1 MWPLI
6 HLPFKITGDGI
17 MKKAILTA
25 IAVLGMS
32 MVAGAQSK
40 ITDQNLVHDG
50 KDAIVT
56 FNIETDHN
64 SIPSKRKEVIMPYI
78 YNGKDTLWL
87 ETVEVYGKNRYKRER
102 QENHLDGNKG
112 WELEEGQVIKGEVY
126 SYRDTAP
133 LKRWMAPANLGI
145 RREIVGCACEDE
157 LADEEVAS
165 ATLFQEPPVEPRRIP
180 KAYALADATREWDFG
195 QDELE
200 IIFKVSKIEIDSSVF
215 NNEVIFGK
223 ILAAVDKI
231 FSNPYYKIDKIEV
244 AGYAS
249 PEGRPAF
256 NKWLGE
262 NRAKALI
269 DYIIE
274 HRPQYNLTRDDFRIR
289 NGEENWV
296 GLRRVVAASDLEHK
310 ERVLQIID
318 DENIP
323 GELKKDKIRWIDRAK
338 TWKQMLKDIY
348 PHLRCARY
356 LAVYYD
362 STNDE
367 AVDIINQAN
376 QLIRE
381 GKYAEAYEHIK
392 PVDNDMRAYNTVG
405 VALMMQGEFEKAMPW
420 FEKALEANT
429 PSAQQ
434 NIDAINAE
442 YEFEA
447 QQKQLL
453 EEYLKKYE

>member
-1 MWPLI
+1 
-6 HLPFKITGDGI
+6 
-17 MKKAILTA
+17 MKKLFAA
-25 IAVLGMS
+25 VMMMFGAVLLS
-32 MVAGAQSK
+32 DAQTVISNESL
-40 ITDQNLVHDG
+40 THDG
-50 KDAIVT
+50 TNVTVT
-56 FNIETDHN
+56 FDIDTDVKDL
-64 SIPSKRKEVIMPYI
+64 PSNRKEVIMPYI
-78 YNGKDTLWL
+78 YNGKDTIYMDV
-87 ETVEVYGKNRYKRER
+87 VEIYGKGRYKRER
-102 QENHLDGNKG
+102 QVNAIEGDKD
-112 WELEEGQVIKGEVY
+112 WELGDNQTLKGEVY
-126 SYRDTAP
+126 HYRDQIP
-133 LKRWMAPANLGI
+133 LKRWMNPANLGI
-145 RREIVGCACEDE
+145 RRQLVGCACEKE
-157 LADEEVAS
+157 WGEENITEGVP
-165 ATLFQEPPVEPRRIP
+165 LFEEPALPARRIP
-180 KAYALADATREWDFG
+180 EYVLVDASRAWDFG

-215 NNEVIFGK
+215 NNEVTFGK

-274 HRPQYNLTRDDFRIR
+274 HRPQYNLTRDNFRIR
-289 NGEENWV
+289 NGEENWA
-296 GLRRVVAASDLEHK
+296 GLRRVVAASDLEQK

-318 DENIP
+318 DESIP
-323 GELKKDKIRWIDRAK
+323 GELKKNKIKWIDRAK
-338 TWKQMLKDIY
+338 TWKQMLEDIY

-376 QLIRE
+376 QMIRE

-420 FEKALEANT
+420 FEKAIEGNCA
-429 PSAQQ
+429 SAQQ

>member
-1 MWPLI
+1 
-6 HLPFKITGDGI
+6 
-17 MKKAILTA
+17 MKKLFAA
-25 IAVLGMS
+25 VMMMFGAVLLS
-32 MVAGAQSK
+32 DAQTVISNESL
-40 ITDQNLVHDG
+40 THDG
-50 KDAIVT
+50 TNVTVT
-56 FNIETDHN
+56 FDIDTNVKDL
-64 SIPSKRKEVIMPYI
+64 PSNRKEVIMPYI
-78 YNGKDTLWL
+78 YNGKDTIYMDV
-87 ETVEVYGKNRYKRER
+87 VEIYGKGRYKRER
-102 QENHLDGNKG
+102 QVNAIEGDKD
-112 WELEEGQVIKGEVY
+112 WELGDNQTLKGEVY
-126 SYRDTAP
+126 HYRDQIP
-133 LKRWMAPANLGI
+133 LKRWMNPANLGI
-145 RREIVGCACEDE
+145 RRQLVGCACEKE
-157 LADEEVAS
+157 WGEENITEGVP
-165 ATLFQEPPVEPRRIP
+165 LFEEPALPARRIP
-180 KAYALADATREWDFG
+180 EYVLVDASRAWDFG

-215 NNEVIFGK
+215 NNEVTFGK

-274 HRPQYNLTRDDFRIR
+274 HRPQYNLTRDNFRIR

-296 GLRRVVAASDLEHK
+296 GLRRVVAASDLEQK

-323 GELKKDKIRWIDRAK
+323 GELKKDKIKWIDRAK

-376 QLIRE
+376 QMIRE

-442 YEFEA
+442 YEYEA

>member
-1 MWPLI
+1 
-6 HLPFKITGDGI
+6 
-17 MKKAILTA
+17 MKKLFAA
-25 IAVLGMS
+25 VMMMFGAVLLS
-32 MVAGAQSK
+32 DAQTVISNESL
-40 ITDQNLVHDG
+40 THDG
-50 KDAIVT
+50 TNVTVT
-56 FNIETDHN
+56 FDIDTDVKDL
-64 SIPSKRKEVIMPYI
+64 PSNRKEVIMPYI
-78 YNGKDTLWL
+78 YNGKDTIYMDV
-87 ETVEVYGKNRYKRER
+87 VEIYGKGRYKRER
-102 QENHLDGNKG
+102 QVNAIEGDKD
-112 WELEEGQVIKGEVY
+112 WELGDNQTLKGEVY
-126 SYRDTAP
+126 HYRAQVP
-133 LKRWMAPANLGI
+133 LKRWMNPANLGI
-145 RREIVGCACEDE
+145 RRQLVGCACEKE
-157 LADEEVAS
+157 WGEENITEGVP
-165 ATLFQEPPVEPRRIP
+165 LFEEPALPARRIP
-180 KAYALADATREWDFG
+180 EYVLVDASRAWDFG

-215 NNEVIFGK
+215 NNEVTFGK

-274 HRPQYNLTRDDFRIR
+274 HRPQYNLTRDNFRIR

-376 QLIRE
+376 QMIRE

>member
-1 MWPLI
+1 
-6 HLPFKITGDGI
+6 
-17 MKKAILTA
+17 MKKLFAAVIMMFG
-25 IAVLGMS
+25 AVLLS
-32 MVAGAQSK
+32 DAQTVISNESL
-40 ITDQNLVHDG
+40 THDG
-50 KDAIVT
+50 TNVTVT
-56 FNIETDHN
+56 FDIDTDVKDL
-64 SIPSKRKEVIMPYI
+64 PSNRKEVIMPYI
-78 YNGKDTLWL
+78 YNGKDTIYMDV
-87 ETVEVYGKNRYKRER
+87 VEIYGKGRYKRER
-102 QENHLDGNKG
+102 QVNAIEGDKD
-112 WELEEGQVIKGEVY
+112 WELGDNQTLKGEVY
-126 SYRDTAP
+126 HYRAQVP
-133 LKRWMAPANLGI
+133 LKRWMNPANLGI
-145 RREIVGCACEDE
+145 RRQLVGCACEKE
-157 LADEEVAS
+157 WGEENITEGVP
-165 ATLFQEPPVEPRRIP
+165 LFEEPALPARRIP
-180 KAYALADATREWDFG
+180 EYVLVDASRAWDFG

-200 IIFKVSKIEIDSSVF
+200 IIFKVSKIDIDSSVF
-215 NNEVIFGK
+215 NNEITFGK

-289 NGEENWV
+289 NGEENWA
-296 GLRRVVAASDLEHK
+296 GLRRVVAASDLEQK
-310 ERVLQIID
+310 ESVLQIID

-442 YEFEA
+442 YEYEA

>member
-1 MWPLI
+1 
-6 HLPFKITGDGI
+6 
-17 MKKAILTA
+17 MKKLFAA
-25 IAVLGMS
+25 VMMMFGAVLLS
-32 MVAGAQSK
+32 DAQTVISNESL
-40 ITDQNLVHDG
+40 THDG
-50 KDAIVT
+50 TNVTVT
-56 FNIETDHN
+56 FDIDTDVKDL
-64 SIPSKRKEVIMPYI
+64 PSNRKEVIMPYI
-78 YNGKDTLWL
+78 YNGKDTIYMDV
-87 ETVEVYGKNRYKRER
+87 VEIYGKGRYKRER
-102 QENHLDGNKG
+102 QVNAIEGDKD
-112 WELEEGQVIKGEVY
+112 WELGDNQTLKGEVY
-126 SYRDTAP
+126 HYRDQIP
-133 LKRWMAPANLGI
+133 LKRWMNPANLGI
-145 RREIVGCACEDE
+145 RRQLVGCACEKE
-157 LADEEVAS
+157 WGEENITEGVP
-165 ATLFQEPPVEPRRIP
+165 LFEEPALPARRIP
-180 KAYALADATREWDFG
+180 EYVLVDASRAWDFG

-215 NNEVIFGK
+215 NNEVTFGK

-296 GLRRVVAASDLEHK
+296 GLRRVVAASDLEQK

-442 YEFEA
+442 YEYEA

>member
-1 MWPLI
+1 
-6 HLPFKITGDGI
+6 
-17 MKKAILTA
+17 MKKLFAA
-25 IAVLGMS
+25 VMMMFGAVLLS
-32 MVAGAQSK
+32 DAQTVISNESL
-40 ITDQNLVHDG
+40 THDG
-50 KDAIVT
+50 TNVTVT
-56 FNIETDHN
+56 FDIDTDVKDL
-64 SIPSKRKEVIMPYI
+64 PSNRKEVIMPYI
-78 YNGKDTLWL
+78 YNGKDTIYMDV
-87 ETVEVYGKNRYKRER
+87 VEIYGKGRYKRER
-102 QENHLDGNKG
+102 QVNAIEGDKD
-112 WELEEGQVIKGEVY
+112 WELGDNQTLKGEVY
-126 SYRDTAP
+126 HYRDQIP
-133 LKRWMAPANLGI
+133 LKRWMNPANLGI
-145 RREIVGCACEDE
+145 RRQLVGCACEKE
-157 LADEEVAS
+157 WGEENITEGVP
-165 ATLFQEPPVEPRRIP
+165 LFEEPALPARRIP
-180 KAYALADATREWDFG
+180 EYVLVDASRAWDFG

-215 NNEVIFGK
+215 NNEVTFGK

-274 HRPQYNLTRDDFRIR
+274 HRPQYNLTRDNFRIR

-381 GKYAEAYEHIK
+381 GKYAEAYEHVK

-420 FEKALEANT
+420 FEKALETNT

>member
-1 MWPLI
+1 
-6 HLPFKITGDGI
+6 
-17 MKKAILTA
+17 MKKLFAA
-25 IAVLGMS
+25 VMMMFGAVLLS
-32 MVAGAQSK
+32 DAQTVISNESL
-40 ITDQNLVHDG
+40 THDG
-50 KDAIVT
+50 TNVTVT
-56 FNIETDHN
+56 FDIDTDVKDL
-64 SIPSKRKEVIMPYI
+64 PSNRKEVIMPYI
-78 YNGKDTLWL
+78 YNGKDTIYMDV
-87 ETVEVYGKNRYKRER
+87 VEIYGKGRYKRER
-102 QENHLDGNKG
+102 QVNAIEGDKD
-112 WELEEGQVIKGEVY
+112 WELGDNQTLKGEVY
-126 SYRDTAP
+126 HYRAQVP
-133 LKRWMAPANLGI
+133 LKRWMNPANLGI
-145 RREIVGCACEDE
+145 RRQLVGCACEKE
-157 LADEEVAS
+157 WGEENITEGVP
-165 ATLFQEPPVEPRRIP
+165 LFEEPALPARRIP
-180 KAYALADATREWDFG
+180 EYVLVDASRAWDFG

-215 NNEVIFGK
+215 NNEVTFGK

-231 FSNPYYKIDKIEV
+231 FSNPYYKLDKIEV

-249 PEGRPAF
+249 PEGTPAF

-274 HRPQYNLTRDDFRIR
+274 HRPEYNLTRNDFRIR

-296 GLRRVVAASDLEHK
+296 GLRRVVAASNLEHK
-310 ERVLQIID
+310 DRVIAIID
-318 DENIP
+318 DEDIP
-323 GELKKDKIRWIDRAK
+323 ADLKKSKIRWIDKAK
-338 TWKQMLKDIY
+338 TWKQMLHEIY

-362 STNDE
+362 SSNDE
-367 AVDIINQAN
+367 AVEIINQAN
-376 QLIRE
+376 QMIRE

-429 PSAQQ
+429 PAAQQ

>member
-1 MWPLI
+1 
-6 HLPFKITGDGI
+6 
-17 MKKAILTA
+17 MKKLFAA
-25 IAVLGMS
+25 VMMMFGAVLLS
-32 MVAGAQSK
+32 DAQTVISNESL
-40 ITDQNLVHDG
+40 THDG
-50 KDAIVT
+50 TNVTVT
-56 FNIETDHN
+56 FDIDTDVKDL
-64 SIPSKRKEVIMPYI
+64 PSNRKEVIMPYI
-78 YNGKDTLWL
+78 YNGKDTIYMDV
-87 ETVEVYGKNRYKRER
+87 VEIYGKGRYKRER
-102 QENHLDGNKG
+102 QVNAIEGDKD
-112 WELEEGQVIKGEVY
+112 WELGDNQTLKGEVY
-126 SYRDTAP
+126 HYRAQVP
-133 LKRWMAPANLGI
+133 LKRWMNPANLGI
-145 RREIVGCACEDE
+145 RRQLVGCACEKE
-157 LADEEVAS
+157 WGEENITEGVP
-165 ATLFQEPPVEPRRIP
+165 LFEEPALPARRIP
-180 KAYALADATREWDFG
+180 EYVLVDASRAWDFG

-274 HRPQYNLTRDDFRIR
+274 QRPQYNLTRDNFRIR

-420 FEKALEANT
+420 FEKAIEGNCA
-429 PSAQQ
+429 SAQQ

>member
-1 MWPLI
+1 
-6 HLPFKITGDGI
+6 
-17 MKKAILTA
+17 MKKLFAA
-25 IAVLGMS
+25 VMMMFGAVLLS
-32 MVAGAQSK
+32 DAQTVISNESL
-40 ITDQNLVHDG
+40 THDG
-50 KDAIVT
+50 TNVTVT
-56 FNIETDHN
+56 FDIDTDVKDL
-64 SIPSKRKEVIMPYI
+64 PSNRKEVIMPYI
-78 YNGKDTLWL
+78 YNGKDTIYMDV
-87 ETVEVYGKNRYKRER
+87 VEIYGKGRYKRER
-102 QENHLDGNKG
+102 QVNAIEGDKD
-112 WELEEGQVIKGEVY
+112 WELGDNQTLKGEVY
-126 SYRDTAP
+126 HYRDQIP
-133 LKRWMAPANLGI
+133 LKRWMNPANLGI
-145 RREIVGCACEDE
+145 RRQLVGCACEKE
-157 LADEEVAS
+157 WGEENITEGVP
-165 ATLFQEPPVEPRRIP
+165 LFEEPALPARRIP
-180 KAYALADATREWDFG
+180 EYVLVDASRAWDFG

-274 HRPQYNLTRDDFRIR
+274 HRPQYNLTRDNFRIR
-289 NGEENWV
+289 NGEENWA
-296 GLRRVVAASDLEHK
+296 GLRRVVAASDLEQK

-318 DENIP
+318 DESIP
-323 GELKKDKIRWIDRAK
+323 AELKKNKIKWIDRAK
-338 TWKQMLKDIY
+338 TWKLMLEDIY

-376 QLIRE
+376 QMIRE
-381 GKYAEAYEHIK
+381 GEYAEAYEHIK

-420 FEKALEANT
+420 FEKAIEGNCA
-429 PSAQQ
+429 SAQQ

>member
-1 MWPLI
+1 
-6 HLPFKITGDGI
+6 
-17 MKKAILTA
+17 MKKLFAA
-25 IAVLGMS
+25 VMMMFGAVLLS
-32 MVAGAQSK
+32 DAQTVISNESL
-40 ITDQNLVHDG
+40 THDG
-50 KDAIVT
+50 TNVTVT
-56 FNIETDHN
+56 FDIDTDVKDL
-64 SIPSKRKEVIMPYI
+64 PSNRKEVIMPYI
-78 YNGKDTLWL
+78 YNGKDTIYMDV
-87 ETVEVYGKNRYKRER
+87 VEIYGKGRYKRER
-102 QENHLDGNKG
+102 QVNAIEGDKD
-112 WELEEGQVIKGEVY
+112 WELGDNQTLKGEVY
-126 SYRDTAP
+126 HYRDQIP
-133 LKRWMAPANLGI
+133 LKRWMNPANLGI
-145 RREIVGCACEDE
+145 RRQLVGCACEKE
-157 LADEEVAS
+157 WGEENITEGVP
-165 ATLFQEPPVEPRRIP
+165 LFEEPALPARRIP
-180 KAYALADATREWDFG
+180 EYVLVDASRAWDFG

-215 NNEVIFGK
+215 NNEVTFGK

-274 HRPQYNLTRDDFRIR
+274 HRPQYNLTRDNFRIR
-289 NGEENWV
+289 NGEENWA
-296 GLRRVVAASDLEHK
+296 GLRRVVAASDLEQK

-318 DENIP
+318 DESIP
-323 GELKKDKIRWIDRAK
+323 GELKKNKIKWIDRAK
-338 TWKQMLKDIY
+338 TWKLMLEDIY

-376 QLIRE
+376 QMIRE

-420 FEKALEANT
+420 FEKAIEGNCA
-429 PSAQQ
+429 SAQQ

>member
-1 MWPLI
+1 
-6 HLPFKITGDGI
+6 
-17 MKKAILTA
+17 MKKLFAA
-25 IAVLGMS
+25 VMMMFGAVLLS
-32 MVAGAQSK
+32 DAQTVISNESL
-40 ITDQNLVHDG
+40 THDG
-50 KDAIVT
+50 TNVTVT
-56 FNIETDHN
+56 FDIDTDVKDL
-64 SIPSKRKEVIMPYI
+64 PSNRKEVIMPYI
-78 YNGKDTLWL
+78 YNGKDTIYMDV
-87 ETVEVYGKNRYKRER
+87 VEIYGKGRYKRER
-102 QENHLDGNKG
+102 QVNAIEGDKD
-112 WELEEGQVIKGEVY
+112 WELGDNQTLKGEVY
-126 SYRDTAP
+126 HYRDQIP
-133 LKRWMAPANLGI
+133 LKRWMNPANLGI
-145 RREIVGCACEDE
+145 RRQLVGCACEKE
-157 LADEEVAS
+157 WGEENITEGVP
-165 ATLFQEPPVEPRRIP
+165 LFEEPALPARRIP
-180 KAYALADATREWDFG
+180 EYVLVDASRAWDFG

-274 HRPQYNLTRDDFRIR
+274 HRPQYNLTRDNFRIR
-289 NGEENWV
+289 NGEENWA
-296 GLRRVVAASDLEHK
+296 GLRRVVAASDLEQK

-318 DENIP
+318 DESIP
-323 GELKKDKIRWIDRAK
+323 GELKKNKIKWIDRAK
-338 TWKQMLKDIY
+338 TWKLMLEDIY

-376 QLIRE
+376 QMIRE

-420 FEKALEANT
+420 FEKAIEGNCA
-429 PSAQQ
+429 SAQQ

>member
-1 MWPLI
+1 MMM
-6 HLPFKITGDGI
+6 FG
-17 MKKAILTA
+17 
-25 IAVLGMS
+25 AVLLS
-32 MVAGAQSK
+32 DAQTVISNESL
-40 ITDQNLVHDG
+40 THDG
-50 KDAIVT
+50 TNVTVT
-56 FNIETDHN
+56 FDIDTDVKDL
-64 SIPSKRKEVIMPYI
+64 PSNRKEVIMPYI
-78 YNGKDTLWL
+78 YNGKDTIYMDV
-87 ETVEVYGKNRYKRER
+87 VEIYGKGRYKRER
-102 QENHLDGNKG
+102 QVNAIEGDKD
-112 WELEEGQVIKGEVY
+112 WELGDNQTLKGEVY
-126 SYRDTAP
+126 HYRDQIP
-133 LKRWMAPANLGI
+133 LKRWMNPANLGI
-145 RREIVGCACEDE
+145 RRQLVGCACEKE
-157 LADEEVAS
+157 WGEENITEGVP
-165 ATLFQEPPVEPRRIP
+165 LFEEPALPARRIP
-180 KAYALADATREWDFG
+180 EYVLVDASRSWDFG

-215 NNEVIFGK
+215 NNEITFGK

-376 QLIRE
+376 QMIRE

>member
-1 MWPLI
+1 
-6 HLPFKITGDGI
+6 
-17 MKKAILTA
+17 MKKLFAA
-25 IAVLGMS
+25 VMMMFGAVLLS
-32 MVAGAQSK
+32 DAQTVISNESL
-40 ITDQNLVHDG
+40 THDG
-50 KDAIVT
+50 TNVTVT
-56 FNIETDHN
+56 FDIDTDVKDL
-64 SIPSKRKEVIMPYI
+64 PSNRKEVIMPYI
-78 YNGKDTLWL
+78 YNGKDTIYMDV
-87 ETVEVYGKNRYKRER
+87 VEIYGKGRYKRER
-102 QENHLDGNKG
+102 QVNAIEGDKD
-112 WELEEGQVIKGEVY
+112 WELGDNQTLKGEVY
-126 SYRDTAP
+126 HYRDQIP
-133 LKRWMAPANLGI
+133 LKRWMNPANLGI
-145 RREIVGCACEDE
+145 RRQLVGCACEKE
-157 LADEEVAS
+157 WGEENITEGVP
-165 ATLFQEPPVEPRRIP
+165 LFEEPALPARRIP
-180 KAYALADATREWDFG
+180 EYVLVDASRAWDFG

-274 HRPQYNLTRDDFRIR
+274 QRPQYNLTRDNFRIR

-296 GLRRVVAASDLEHK
+296 GLRRVVAASDLEQK

-442 YEFEA
+442 YEYEA

>member
-1 MWPLI
+1 
-6 HLPFKITGDGI
+6 
-17 MKKAILTA
+17 MKKLFAA
-25 IAVLGMS
+25 VMMMFGAVLLS
-32 MVAGAQSK
+32 DAQTVISNESL
-40 ITDQNLVHDG
+40 THDG
-50 KDAIVT
+50 TNVTVIFDIDTDVKDL
-56 FNIETDHN
+56 
-64 SIPSKRKEVIMPYI
+64 PSNRKEVIMPYI
-78 YNGKDTLWL
+78 YNGKDTIYMDV
-87 ETVEVYGKNRYKRER
+87 VEIYGKGRYKRER
-102 QENHLDGNKG
+102 QVNAIEGDKD
-112 WELEEGQVIKGEVY
+112 WELGDNQTLKGKVY
-126 SYRDTAP
+126 HYRDQIP
-133 LKRWMAPANLGI
+133 LKRWMNPANLGI
-145 RREIVGCACEDE
+145 RRQLVGCACEKE
-157 LADEEVAS
+157 WGEENITEGVP
-165 ATLFQEPPVEPRRIP
+165 LFEEPALPARRIP
-180 KAYALADATREWDFG
+180 EYVLVDASRAWDFG

-274 HRPQYNLTRDDFRIR
+274 HRPQYNLTRDNFRIR
-289 NGEENWV
+289 NGEENWA
-296 GLRRVVAASDLEHK
+296 GLRRVVAASDLEQK

-318 DENIP
+318 DESIP
-323 GELKKDKIRWIDRAK
+323 GELKKNKIKWIDRAK
-338 TWKQMLKDIY
+338 TWKLMLENIY

-376 QLIRE
+376 QMIRE

-420 FEKALEANT
+420 FEKAIEGNCA
-429 PSAQQ
+429 SAQQ

>member
-1 MWPLI
+1 
-6 HLPFKITGDGI
+6 
-17 MKKAILTA
+17 MKKLFAA
-25 IAVLGMS
+25 VMMMFGAVLLS
-32 MVAGAQSK
+32 DAQTVISNESL
-40 ITDQNLVHDG
+40 THDG
-50 KDAIVT
+50 TNVTVT
-56 FNIETDHN
+56 FDIDTDVKDL
-64 SIPSKRKEVIMPYI
+64 PSNRKEVIMPYI
-78 YNGKDTLWL
+78 YNGKDTIYMDV
-87 ETVEVYGKNRYKRER
+87 VEIYGKGRYKRER
-102 QENHLDGNKG
+102 QVNAIEGDKD
-112 WELEEGQVIKGEVY
+112 WELGDNQTLKGEVY
-126 SYRDTAP
+126 HYRDQIP
-133 LKRWMAPANLGI
+133 LKRWMNPANLGI
-145 RREIVGCACEDE
+145 RRQLVGCACEKE
-157 LADEEVAS
+157 WGEENITEGVP
-165 ATLFQEPPVEPRRIP
+165 LFEEPALPARRIP
-180 KAYALADATREWDFG
+180 EYVLVDASRSWDFG

-215 NNEVIFGK
+215 NNEITFGK

-376 QLIRE
+376 QMIRE

>member
-1 MWPLI
+1 
-6 HLPFKITGDGI
+6 
-17 MKKAILTA
+17 MKKLFAA
-25 IAVLGMS
+25 VMMMFGAVLLS
-32 MVAGAQSK
+32 DAQTVISNESL
-40 ITDQNLVHDG
+40 THDG
-50 KDAIVT
+50 TNVTVT
-56 FNIETDHN
+56 FDIDTDVKDL
-64 SIPSKRKEVIMPYI
+64 PSNRKEVIMPYI
-78 YNGKDTLWL
+78 YNGKDTIYMDV
-87 ETVEVYGKNRYKRER
+87 VEIYGKGRYKRER
-102 QENHLDGNKG
+102 QVNAIEGDKD
-112 WELEEGQVIKGEVY
+112 WELGDNQTLKGEVY
-126 SYRDTAP
+126 HYRAQVP
-133 LKRWMAPANLGI
+133 LKRWMNPANLGI
-145 RREIVGCACEDE
+145 RRQLVGCACEKE
-157 LADEEVAS
+157 WGEENITEGVP
-165 ATLFQEPPVEPRRIP
+165 LFEEPALPARRIP
-180 KAYALADATREWDFG
+180 EYVLVDASRAWDFG

-274 HRPQYNLTRDDFRIR
+274 QRPQYNLTRDNFRIR

>member
-1 MWPLI
+1 
-6 HLPFKITGDGI
+6 
-17 MKKAILTA
+17 MKKLFAA
-25 IAVLGMS
+25 VMMMFGAVLLS
-32 MVAGAQSK
+32 DAQTVISNESL
-40 ITDQNLVHDG
+40 THDG
-50 KDAIVT
+50 TNVTVT
-56 FNIETDHN
+56 FDIDTDVKDL
-64 SIPSKRKEVIMPYI
+64 PSNRKEVIMPYI
-78 YNGKDTLWL
+78 YNGKDTIYMDV
-87 ETVEVYGKNRYKRER
+87 VEIYGKGRYKRER
-102 QENHLDGNKG
+102 QVNAIEGDKD
-112 WELEEGQVIKGEVY
+112 WELGDNQTLKGEVY
-126 SYRDTAP
+126 HYRAQVP
-133 LKRWMAPANLGI
+133 LKRWMNPANLGI
-145 RREIVGCACEDE
+145 RRQLVGCACEKE
-157 LADEEVAS
+157 WGEENITEGVP
-165 ATLFQEPPVEPRRIP
+165 LFEEPALPARRIP
-180 KAYALADATREWDFG
+180 EYVLVDASRAWDFG

-215 NNEVIFGK
+215 NNEVTFGK

-274 HRPQYNLTRDDFRIR
+274 HRPQYNLTRDNFRIR

-296 GLRRVVAASDLEHK
+296 GLRRVVAASDLEQK

-381 GKYAEAYEHIK
+381 GKYAEAYDHIK

>member
-1 MWPLI
+1 
-6 HLPFKITGDGI
+6 
-17 MKKAILTA
+17 MKKLFAA
-25 IAVLGMS
+25 VMMMFGAVLLS
-32 MVAGAQSK
+32 DAQTVISNESL
-40 ITDQNLVHDG
+40 THDG
-50 KDAIVT
+50 TNVTVT
-56 FNIETDHN
+56 FDIDTDVKDL
-64 SIPSKRKEVIMPYI
+64 PSNRKEVIMPYI
-78 YNGKDTLWL
+78 YNGKDTIYMDV
-87 ETVEVYGKNRYKRER
+87 VEIYGKGRYKRER
-102 QENHLDGNKG
+102 QVNAIEGDKD
-112 WELEEGQVIKGEVY
+112 WELGDNQTLKGEVY
-126 SYRDTAP
+126 HYRDQIP
-133 LKRWMAPANLGI
+133 LKRWMNPANLGI
-145 RREIVGCACEDE
+145 RRQLVGCACEKE
-157 LADEEVAS
+157 WGEENITEGVP
-165 ATLFQEPPVEPRRIP
+165 LFEEPALPARRIP
-180 KAYALADATREWDFG
+180 EYVLVDASRAWDFG

-274 HRPQYNLTRDDFRIR
+274 HRPQYNLTRDNFRIR
-289 NGEENWV
+289 NGEENWA
-296 GLRRVVAASDLEHK
+296 GLRRVVAASDLEQK

-318 DENIP
+318 DESIP
-323 GELKKDKIRWIDRAK
+323 GELKKNKIKWIDRAK
-338 TWKQMLKDIY
+338 TWKQMLEDIY

-367 AVDIINQAN
+367 AVEIINQAN
-376 QLIRE
+376 QMIRE

-420 FEKALEANT
+420 FEKALEGNCA
-429 PSAQQ
+429 SAQQ

>member
-1 MWPLI
+1 
-6 HLPFKITGDGI
+6 
-17 MKKAILTA
+17 MKKLFAA
-25 IAVLGMS
+25 VMMMFGAVLLS
-32 MVAGAQSK
+32 DAQTVISNESL
-40 ITDQNLVHDG
+40 THDG
-50 KDAIVT
+50 TNVTVT
-56 FNIETDHN
+56 FDIDTDVKDL
-64 SIPSKRKEVIMPYI
+64 PSNRKEVIMPYI
-78 YNGKDTLWL
+78 YNGKDTIYMDV
-87 ETVEVYGKNRYKRER
+87 VEIYGKGRYKRER
-102 QENHLDGNKG
+102 QVNAIEGDKD
-112 WELEEGQVIKGEVY
+112 WELGDNQTLKGEVY
-126 SYRDTAP
+126 HYRDQIP
-133 LKRWMAPANLGI
+133 LKRWMNPANLGI
-145 RREIVGCACEDE
+145 RRQLVGCACEKE
-157 LADEEVAS
+157 WGEENITEGVP
-165 ATLFQEPPVEPRRIP
+165 LFEEPALPARRIP
-180 KAYALADATREWDFG
+180 EYVLVDASRSWDFG

-215 NNEVIFGK
+215 NNEITFGK

-274 HRPQYNLTRDDFRIR
+274 HRPQYNLTRDNFRIR

-381 GKYAEAYEHIK
+381 GKYAEAYEHVK

-420 FEKALEANT
+420 FEKALETNT

-442 YEFEA
+442 YEYEA

>member
-1 MWPLI
+1 
-6 HLPFKITGDGI
+6 
-17 MKKAILTA
+17 MKKLFAA
-25 IAVLGMS
+25 VMMMFGAVLLS
-32 MVAGAQSK
+32 DAQTVISNESL
-40 ITDQNLVHDG
+40 THDG
-50 KDAIVT
+50 TNVTVT
-56 FNIETDHN
+56 FDIDTDVKDL
-64 SIPSKRKEVIMPYI
+64 PSNRKEVIMPYI
-78 YNGKDTLWL
+78 YNGKDTIYMDV
-87 ETVEVYGKNRYKRER
+87 VEIYGKGRYKRER
-102 QENHLDGNKG
+102 QVNAIEGDKD
-112 WELEEGQVIKGEVY
+112 WELGDNQTLKGEVY
-126 SYRDTAP
+126 HYRDQIP
-133 LKRWMAPANLGI
+133 LKRWMNPANLGI
-145 RREIVGCACEDE
+145 RRQLVGCACEKE
-157 LADEEVAS
+157 WGEENITEGVP
-165 ATLFQEPPVEPRRIP
+165 LFEEPALPARRIP
-180 KAYALADATREWDFG
+180 EYVLVDASRAWDFG

-215 NNEVIFGK
+215 NNEVTFGK

-274 HRPQYNLTRDDFRIR
+274 HRPQYNLTRDNFKIR

-420 FEKALEANT
+420 FEKALETNT